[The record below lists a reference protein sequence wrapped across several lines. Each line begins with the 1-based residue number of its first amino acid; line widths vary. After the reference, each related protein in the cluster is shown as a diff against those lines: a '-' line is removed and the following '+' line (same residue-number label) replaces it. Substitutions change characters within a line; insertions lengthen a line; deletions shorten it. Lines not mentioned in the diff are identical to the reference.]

1 MIPATPGP
9 WQVDTLDGTT
19 VYSDHLHLGVA
30 ACAPD
35 PMCREHY
42 RGGLVGGNYFAPP
55 DSLGERQ
62 ANARLIS
69 RAPAMRDLLL
79 ALELHMR
86 VAGNKRQAEHAAEG
100 RELRVSVQEMLE
112 YLGILPS

>member
-1 MIPATPGP
+1 MIGPTPGP
-9 WQVDTLDGTT
+9 WRVDLLDGTT
-19 VYSDHLHLGVA
+19 VYSDHLHTGVA

-42 RGGLVGGNYFAPP
+42 VGGPVGGNYFAPP

-69 RAPAMRDLLL
+69 RALMMRDLLF
-79 ALELHMR
+79 AIEKHIR
-86 VAGNKRQAEHAAEG
+86 AGADPAEG
-100 RELRVSVQEMLE
+100 RELRISIQECVEFL
-112 YLGILPS
+112 LPGVFPP